1 MSRPKAFLLLMIY
14 ILALAVLCG
23 VVHATGCTPD
33 VETHICIT
41 TDKTTYNPGET
52 VIVNVEETVPTNT
65 SNVTGSIDIFPVPSC
80 NYIYLSC
87 ATASGS
93 IILYPV
99 AAGVWRG
106 TATMRLP
113 GGVAAGNY
121 EVEVF
126 GVLPPGWARN
136 AGIGITVVG

>member
-1 MSRPKAFLLLMIY
+1 MSKPKAFLLVMIC
-14 ILALAVLCG
+14 ILPLAVLFG

-33 VETHICIT
+33 VEIHICIT

-52 VIVNVEETVPTNT
+52 VIATVEEIVPANT

-93 IILYPV
+93 IILYSG

-106 TATMRLP
+106 TATIRLP
-113 GGVAAGNY
+113 EGVAAGNY

-136 AGIGITVVG
+136 AGVGITVVG